1 MKKVLLSF
9 FLLFVFTFS
18 ISSQTPEPNATP
30 PPLPEVDDTLVK
42 ISTTLIQ
49 LDVVVT
55 DKKGNQI
62 TDLNPE
68 DFEIFVNGEK
78 QDISN
83 FSYIFSKAANAG
95 NTASTTTKNNKPT
108 NKYSVPPPPAKSK
121 LEDVR
126 RTYAIIVDDLGLST
140 PSISVVKG
148 AIRKFINE
156 QMQPGDLVAIIR
168 TGGGGNAFQSFT
180 SDKRQ
185 LLASVDKI
193 KWNGQGR
200 GGAGGYF
207 EAIRPDIKE
216 DLASINTAGETA
228 VGAETDREFENQID
242 EFRNVQEFNT
252 ENFSVG
258 TLGSIN
264 YVVRGM
270 RELPGRKAAMVFSE
284 GFNLTSQSPTNP
296 GRQMSTRALEAMR
309 VLADLANRSS
319 VVLYTLDPRGLQI
332 PSMFNAEDRVTDI
345 FDTGSRAVKTSEARQ
360 RDFLDSQQSLRFL
373 AEETGGIAFINQ
385 NDLTK
390 GLREAVEDQSGY
402 YLIGYQPDS
411 ETFDAKGNKFN
422 KVSIKVKRDDLRV
435 RYRSGFFGAVDR
447 KIENVKKTPAQ
458 QIYGALLS
466 PFGAKDIS
474 LNLTTIFAEDD
485 KTGTFIRS
493 LVTIDAKDL
502 KFSKESDG
510 THKANFDIL
519 AVTFGDSGA
528 PIDETAKNYTV
539 KLGEYAYR
547 KILETGFIYDLL
559 VPVKKAG
566 AYQLRVA
573 LRDSATENVGSASQ
587 FVEIPNLKKN
597 RLTLSTII
605 LDNYTTDQWQKVV
618 SGNLQNT
625 DEQSGLDMALRRFK
639 SGTVLRYDYMI
650 YNAKTNP
657 VQLNAQMRLFREG
670 ELVLEGK
677 PVVIDGKDQANLQRI
692 QAAGAITLGNNLAPG
707 NYALQIIVFDNR
719 TKGKNQVTAQWID
732 FEIVE

>member
-9 FLLFVFTFS
+9 FLLFIFTILTF
-18 ISSQTPEPNATP
+18 SQTPQPEATP

-49 LDVVVT
+49 LDIVVT

-83 FSYIFSKAANAG
+83 FSYIFSKAANIA
-95 NTASTTTKNNKPT
+95 NTASASPKNNKST

-140 PSISVVKG
+140 PSISVVKD

-168 TGGGGNAFQSFT
+168 TGGGVGAFQSFT
-180 SDKRQ
+180 TDKRQ
-185 LLASVDKI
+185 LLVAVDKI

-200 GGAGGYF
+200 GTAGGYF
-207 EAIRPDIKE
+207 EPISPDLKE
-216 DLASINTAGETA
+216 ELVSINKGGETA

-264 YVVRGM
+264 YVVSGM

-296 GRQMSTRALEAMR
+296 ARRMSTRVLEAMR

-332 PSMFNAEDRVTDI
+332 PGMFNSDDRVTDI
-345 FDTGSRAVKTSEARQ
+345 FDTGSTAVKTSEIRQ

-373 AEETGGIAFINQ
+373 AEETGGIAFVNQ

-411 ETFDAKGNKFN
+411 ETFDIKGTKFN
-422 KVSIKVKRDDLRV
+422 KVLIKVKRDDLRV

-447 KIENVKKTPAQ
+447 KTEAVKKTPAQ

-466 PFGAKDIS
+466 PFSAKDIS
-474 LNLTTIFAEDD
+474 VNLTTIFAEDD
-485 KTGTFIRS
+485 KSGTFIRS
-493 LVTIDAKDL
+493 LVTIEAKNL
-502 KFSKESDG
+502 KFSKEPDG

-519 AVTFGDSGA
+519 AMTFGDNGV
-528 PIDETAKNYTV
+528 PVDETAKNYTV
-539 KLGEYAYR
+539 KLGENAYR

-559 VPVKKAG
+559 VPVKKTG

-573 LRDSATENVGSASQ
+573 LRDSATEKVGSASQ
-587 FVEIPNLKKN
+587 FVEVPNLKKN
-597 RLTLSTII
+597 RLTLSSII
-605 LDNYTTDQWQKVV
+605 LDNYTTDQWQRVV

-650 YNAKTNP
+650 YNAKINP
-657 VQLNAQMRLFREG
+657 VQLNTQMRLFRDG

-677 PVVIDGKDQANLQRI
+677 PVVIDGKDQTNLQRI
-692 QAAGAITLGNNLAPG
+692 QAAGAITLGSNLAPG
-707 NYALQIIVFDNR
+707 NYALQIIVSDTG
-719 TKGKNQVTAQWID
+719 TKGKNQITSNWID
-732 FEIVE
+732 FEIVD